1 VDFTFFFNEVVNGL
15 SLGSVYALIA
25 LGYSMVYGILKLL
38 NFAHGEIFMM
48 GAFAGFGVLSLMGG
62 PGDLGVPVGVGLAL
76 MFLGAMA
83 VSGFIGVTVERFA
96 YRPLRDAPRI
106 APLISALGVSFF
118 LQNVALLLFGADI
131 RSYDTPKLVGLG
143 TNLDIGGVH
152 IWLVRIL
159 VIVLSVVLM
168 IALWLLVGR
177 TGLGRAMRA
186 TAYDREAAAMMGVNV
201 DRVIVWTFF
210 IGSALAGAGG
220 VMFGLMYGG
229 IYNLMGFGAG
239 LKAFIAAVIGGIGN
253 IPGAMLGGLL
263 LGLSESLV
271 TAYVSSTFK
280 DAIVFVI
287 LIVVMLLRPSG
298 LLGSPAIQKV

>member
-1 VDFTFFFNEVVNGL
+1 MDFTFFFNEVVNGL

-38 NFAHGEIFMM
+38 NFAHGEIFMF
-48 GAFAGFGVLSLMGG
+48 GAFAAFGVLDLLGG
-62 PGDLGVPVGVGLAL
+62 PGDLGIPVALAL
-76 MFLGAMA
+76 LLMFAGAMA
-83 VSGFIGVTVERFA
+83 VSGFLGIVVERFA

-118 LQNVALLLFGADI
+118 LQNVALLLFSADI
-131 RSYDTPKLVGLG
+131 RSYDTPKLIGLG
-143 TNLDIGGVH
+143 TNLNIGGVH

-159 VIVLSVVLM
+159 VIVLAVVLM
-168 IALWLLVGR
+168 VALMVLVDR
-177 TGLGRAMRA
+177 TPLGRAMRA
-186 TAYDREAAAMMGVNV
+186 TAYDREGAAMMGVDV

-210 IGSALAGAGG
+210 IGSALAGVGG

-229 IYNLMGFGAG
+229 IYNLMGFGVR

-253 IPGAMLGGLL
+253 IPGAMLGDLL
-263 LGLSESLV
+263 LGLAESLT
-271 TAYVSSTFK
+271 TAYLSSTFK
-280 DAIVFVI
+280 DAIVFLI
-287 LIVVMLLRPSG
+287 LIAVMLLRPQG